1 MKITSRKL
9 LLVCTLS
16 ATAVTG
22 SAAALEK
29 WVNNN
34 YSIDYFD
41 ASGNLVGQEG
51 YDCYIG
57 RYRWGDTTLES
68 VYWDYGTCP

>member
-9 LLVCTLS
+9 LLVCALS

-51 YDCYIG
+51 
-57 RYRWGDTTLES
+57 
-68 VYWDYGTCP
+68 